1 MTRPKVERERESQRM
16 DFEQSIAALYD
27 RLVRQAKFYYPHS
40 MDNALDLCNDTVEK
54 MLRNKDKFEEGS
66 NLLGWGMT
74 IMRNLF
80 INEYRRSSRQGFAV
94 ESETEGADIF
104 GRLELYAPDTDDL
117 SKVLD
122 IREAIDALP
131 EGERIAMNYLIC
143 GYTYERMAEIF
154 GVPLGTV
161 KSRIHI
167 ARKKLQKVLTR

>member
-1 MTRPKVERERESQRM
+1 MRERESQRM
-16 DFEQSIAALYD
+16 DFEQEIAALYD

-66 NLLGWGMT
+66 NLLGWGLT

-80 INEYRRSSRQGFAV
+80 INEYRRSSRQGFVV

-161 KSRIHI
+161 KSRIHM